1 MYLKFSFFRL
11 NKYESSIFFLKL
23 ILNRKKY
30 ILYFYI
36 YNNFTRISKLKVS
49 IIILNCMQENYFLK
63 NKYSLINIDLQNVKI
78 Q

>member
-1 MYLKFSFFRL
+1 MIIPYVKTNEKFEIKLCILNSHFFRL

-23 ILNRKKY
+23 IFNRKKY

-49 IIILNCMQENYFLK
+49 IIILNCMQEN
-63 NKYSLINIDLQNVKI
+63 
-78 Q
+78 

>member
-30 ILYFYI
+30 IPYFYI
-36 YNNFTRISKLKVS
+36 YNNFIRISKLKVS
-49 IIILNCMQENYFLK
+49 IIILNCMQEN
-63 NKYSLINIDLQNVKI
+63 
-78 Q
+78 